1 MPKVSVIIPIYN
13 VEKYLE
19 RCLKSVIN
27 QSLKDLEIIC
37 VNDGSEDKC
46 IDILNF
52 YQDKDSRIIVINKKN
67 GGLSSARNA
76 GIKIAKGEYI
86 YFIDPDDYIESWA
99 LEELIYISQK
109 NNCDVVLSGY
119 KTNPTN
125 EVINPLYD
133 NKRYDDGIKMILD
146 NNKVHTHNDLCF
158 VWRCIFKS
166 KLINDNNIL
175 FKEDIKIG
183 EDFIFNLEVLSKS
196 KGIYVSNKCFYNYTV
211 DNNNSLMKTPYKS
224 FLEDSIVKQYEIKK
238 ELSIKLNL
246 YNDKNYRRDMSLYY
260 INSFLPMLLKNFY
273 NGPERNKS
281 EGIKRIINYKMF
293 RESCKNIGLLYK
305 CSNYKEYIAYLAIK
319 FKAYKLLNK
328 IYDKQYA
335 NR

>member
-76 GIKIAKGEYI
+76 GIKRARGEYI

-99 LEELIYISQK
+99 LEDLIYVSQK
-109 NNCDVVLSGY
+109 NNCDVVISGY

-125 EVINPLYD
+125 EIINPLD
-133 NKRYDDGIKMILD
+133 R
-146 NNKVHTHNDLCF
+146 
-158 VWRCIFKS
+158 KS
-166 KLINDNNIL
+166 
-175 FKEDIKIG
+175 
-183 EDFIFNLEVLSKS
+183 V
-196 KGIYVSNKCFYNYTV
+196 V
-211 DNNNSLMKTPYKS
+211 
-224 FLEDSIVKQYEIKK
+224 
-238 ELSIKLNL
+238 
-246 YNDKNYRRDMSLYY
+246 
-260 INSFLPMLLKNFY
+260 
-273 NGPERNKS
+273 
-281 EGIKRIINYKMF
+281 
-293 RESCKNIGLLYK
+293 
-305 CSNYKEYIAYLAIK
+305 
-319 FKAYKLLNK
+319 
-328 IYDKQYA
+328 
-335 NR
+335 

>member
-52 YQDKDSRIIVINKKN
+52 YQNKDNRIIVINKKN
-67 GGLSSARNA
+67 GGSSSARNA
-76 GIKIAKGEYI
+76 GIKRARGEYI

-99 LEELIYISQK
+99 LEDLIYISQK

-125 EVINPLYD
+125 EIINPLYD
-133 NKRYDDGIKMILD
+133 NKKYTNGIEMILS
-146 NNKVHTHNDLCF
+146 NHKVHSHNDLCF
-158 VWRCIFKS
+158 VWRFIFKS
-166 KLINDNNIL
+166 KLINDNNII
-175 FKEDIKIG
+175 FKEDVKIG

-260 INSFLPMLLKNFY
+260 INSFLPMLLKNLY
-273 NGPERNKS
+273 NSPEVNK
-281 EGIKRIINYKMF
+281 EAGVKRIINYNMF
-293 RESCKNIGLLYK
+293 RESCKNIGFMYK
-305 CSNYKEYIAYLAIK
+305 CNNTKEYIAYLAIK
-319 FKAYKLLNK
+319 FKLYRVLNK
-328 IYDKQYA
+328 IYSKQYC
-335 NR
+335 NS